1 VEYSRFETRNLKKQ
15 LAFGTLLSFAAG
27 ITITSLSSR
36 ALASDNASSELES
49 SLNAVYDQREDRKYD
64 EALRS
69 SNALVRKYPNSVAA
83 QDLQTLLLMDKGK
96 VNTEVFSKAIARPG
110 KTAMDLFLISRL
122 EEAEHNY
129 DESMTAVTKAIE
141 LNPKNARFYVARS
154 LLFSVQLDQKS
165 AIADLNKALELDP
178 KSAQAHRAKAFNA
191 RRAGNQTSALSEINQ
206 AIALSPQPDDYWL
219 RATIY
224 GSMKQTSLALKDWE
238 HVLSIKQSAYGYSG
252 RAALLLRCGKFKE
265 GLVDLN
271 KACLLEPDN
280 YLAHRLRA
288 EAYLAEKDPASAN
301 KDIQALHKYVDRLPL
316 KNANRVSMPLLTM
329 PEQTKLWQVCYEVH
343 SQLGDWGAAKA
354 NLNQI
359 LKEFPGDQ
367 WALSRLSQ
375 ATKLV
380 GSNANPSH
388 LNGDLNTKGTVDA
401 REINDHKSPTHS
413 KEQVDLASAND
424 HLRRAKNFNR
434 AMEVDKSLAEYAKA
448 IAINPN
454 LYEAYY
460 DRGLIYREDLQ
471 FDKALVEFRKAS
483 TLTKDPIEA
492 LHRIVLIYM
501 KQNKFDKAVEVC
513 SEILKLDPDD
523 GEALEHRSESNLL
536 LGFAEKALS
545 DIEKVMQKHPGVPR
559 LLADRA
565 QARMAL
571 HKDREAVDDL
581 NQAVAID
588 PGKVEWLK
596 LRAKAFDK
604 CGEKKLAAIDR
615 EKIKASNQS
624 LFEEFPF
631 QAELRERKGKN

>member
-492 LHRIVLIYM
+492 LHRIVLIY
-501 KQNKFDKAVEVC
+501 
-513 SEILKLDPDD
+513 I
-523 GEALEHRSESNLL
+523 
-536 LGFAEKALS
+536 
-545 DIEKVMQKHPGVPR
+545 
-559 LLADRA
+559 
-565 QARMAL
+565 
-571 HKDREAVDDL
+571 
-581 NQAVAID
+581 
-588 PGKVEWLK
+588 
-596 LRAKAFDK
+596 
-604 CGEKKLAAIDR
+604 
-615 EKIKASNQS
+615 
-624 LFEEFPF
+624 
-631 QAELRERKGKN
+631 